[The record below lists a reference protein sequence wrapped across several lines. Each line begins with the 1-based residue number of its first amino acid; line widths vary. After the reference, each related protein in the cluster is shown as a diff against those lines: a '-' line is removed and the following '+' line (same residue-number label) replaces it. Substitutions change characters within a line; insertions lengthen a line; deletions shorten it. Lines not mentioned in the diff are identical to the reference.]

1 MARRKK
7 QKVSVGKIILFIVI
21 AIIVLILG
29 FFGEIEDTSHTHTEE
44 VIPAVDAT
52 CTEKGLTEGK
62 KCTVCGADDPE
73 YQPENPDNPVVG
85 DELSI
90 HFLELGNK
98 YTGDCV
104 YIKAGDTDILIDAG
118 SRGNSADDIAL
129 YLEDYVTDNTLEYLI
144 ATHAH
149 QDHIAGFV
157 GTSTVPGIFD
167 SFICDIII
175 DFPMTNATSKVYQ
188 NYVEKRDSEITNG
201 AKHYTALEC
210 YNNQNGASRTYE
222 LADGI
227 ELEILYNYYYE
238 NKSSNENEYSVC
250 VMINQGDKHF
260 LFTGDL
266 EEEGEEKLV
275 EYNDLPKVEVFKAG
289 HHGSYTATSKALL
302 DVIDPEIICVCCC
315 AGSDEY
321 TKNPDNMFP
330 AQDFISRVCNYTD
343 QIYVTSVIADND
355 AGFTSLNGNIV
366 IVSNATGTTVNCSNN
381 NTILKETDW
390 FKKNRKWE

>member
-1 MARRKK
+1 MAKKKK
-7 QKVSVGKIILFIVI
+7 QQKLSNGKIVLF
-21 AIIVLILG
+21 IIVLILLAVIG
-29 FFGEIEDTSHTHTEE
+29 YFGKPYIDEYLED
-44 VIPAVDAT
+44 
-52 CTEKGLTEGK
+52 
-62 KCTVCGADDPE
+62 
-73 YQPENPDNPVVG
+73 DNHNHSGGNGIVSG
-85 DELSI
+85 ELFI

-129 YLEDYVTDNTLEYLI
+129 YLEDYVTDNTFEYVI

-167 SFICDIII
+167 IFDCEVII
-175 DFPMTNATSKVYQ
+175 DFPKTNATSKVYQ
-188 NYVEKRDSEITNG
+188 NYCEKRDAEIATG
-201 AKHYTALEC
+201 AKHFTALEC
-210 YNNQNGASRTYE
+210 YNNTAGASRTYR
-222 LADGI
+222 LTDGI

-266 EEEGEEKLV
+266 EEDGEEKLV
-275 EYNDLPKVEVFKAG
+275 EYNELPKVEVFKAG

-330 AQDFISRVCNYTD
+330 AQDFISRVCNYTE

-355 AGFTSLNGNIV
+355 EGYTSLNGNIV
-366 IVSNATGTTVNCSNN
+366 VVSNASGITVNCSNN